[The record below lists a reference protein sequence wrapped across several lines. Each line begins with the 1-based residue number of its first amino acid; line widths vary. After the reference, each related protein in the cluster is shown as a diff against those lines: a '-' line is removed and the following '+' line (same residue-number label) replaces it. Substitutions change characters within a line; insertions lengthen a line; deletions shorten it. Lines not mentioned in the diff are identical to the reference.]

1 MNGFFIPLA
10 VLSVSVLVISL
21 VLVSLAVVIENER
34 D

>member
-10 VLSVSVLVISL
+10 ILSVSVLVISL

>member
-21 VLVSLAVVIENER
+21 VLVSLAVVFENER

>member
-1 MNGFFIPLA
+1 MNGLFIPLA
-10 VLSVSVLVISL
+10 ILSVSVLVICL